1 MSENIIATIN
11 RKRYDH
17 VFRIV
22 FNNKKELLSL
32 YNALADTNYD
42 NPELLEINTLEDAVY
57 IGIKN
62 DLSFIVNSY
71 LNLYEHQSTINNN
84 MPLRGLF
91 YFSDLYKTIY
101 YNKSLYSE
109 KQVKILTPIFIV
121 FYNGTKDVPD
131 NYTMKLSDSF
141 INPAT
146 SPDLE
151 VVAHIININYGHN
164 VKLYDK
170 CQKLKEY
177 SIFIDKAHKALYK
190 QPKNTHSKIL
200 SKVIDECI
208 ADGILTDILTYE
220 RSRIMES
227 FLSHFDADEFV
238 DFIKHES
245 FEDGYD
251 SGIIDTTLSFYID
264 GTISKPVALE
274 KTHLTPEEFD
284 QALTE
289 YKTHL

>member
-11 RKRYDH
+11 QKKYDH

-32 YNALADTNYD
+32 YNALADTDYD
-42 NPELLEINTLEDAVY
+42 DTDLLEINTLEDAIY

-62 DLSFIVNSY
+62 DLSFIINSY

-101 YNKSLYSE
+101 YNESLYSE
-109 KQVKILTPIFIV
+109 KQIKILTPIFIV

-141 INPAT
+141 INPA
-146 SPDLE
+146 SLPDLE

-164 VKLYDK
+164 VKLYNK

-177 SIFIDKAHKALYK
+177 SIFVDRVHKALYN
-190 QPKNTHSKIL
+190 QPKNSHSEIL
-200 SKVIDECI
+200 SRVIDECI
-208 ADGILTDILTYE
+208 KDSILADILTHE
-220 RSRIMES
+220 RLTIKES
-227 FLSHFDADEFV
+227 
-238 DFIKHES
+238 
-245 FEDGYD
+245 
-251 SGIIDTTLSFYID
+251 
-264 GTISKPVALE
+264 
-274 KTHLTPEEFD
+274 
-284 QALTE
+284 Q
-289 YKTHL
+289 